1 MTIQETI
8 INLMLEQD
16 YIDSAEQMKA
26 IDDWHYLVQGEMR
39 LWLKKEDFL
48 AAKFNEALETA
59 GYNIAVSV
67 QLNAKDDDSFI
78 IDLSQHES
86 KPYYG
91 LVLYNTH
98 YNSYDSNVQIS
109 RNSEAFYAQ
118 VIQGILDETS
128 DLEERMDRIR
138 DLLEFNSA
146 TVFDIDY
153 TIVTLRP
160 EHLLKDH
167 TIMATEGFL
176 KSDDMQIINRDDY
189 TDDDWEIAVDNFYDE
204 GLNLFYL
211 SL

>member
-1 MTIQETI
+1 
-8 INLMLEQD
+8 
-16 YIDSAEQMKA
+16 
-26 IDDWHYLVQGEMR
+26 
-39 LWLKKEDFL
+39 
-48 AAKFNEALETA
+48 
-59 GYNIAVSV
+59 
-67 QLNAKDDDSFI
+67 
-78 IDLSQHES
+78 
-86 KPYYG
+86 
-91 LVLYNTH
+91 
-98 YNSYDSNVQIS
+98 
-109 RNSEAFYAQ
+109 
-118 VIQGILDETS
+118 
-128 DLEERMDRIR
+128 MDRIR

-189 TDDDWEIAVDNFYDE
+189 TDDEWEIAVDNFYDE